1 MNWEPYSHNGHS
13 VYKATLDSSA
23 IADQIQRPFRDVY
36 GVWIDGR
43 YQVPSVTPNIKNPT
57 DPSYGGPNDRVPGTH
72 WETDVVQSEVQDWNV
87 DREEGL
93 ARLNWVENL
102 EARLVTYQ

>member
-1 MNWEPYSHNGHS
+1 MDWESYSHNGHS

-36 GVWIDGR
+36 GVWIDER

-57 DPSYGGPNDRVPGTH
+57 DPSYGGPNDGEPGTH
-72 WETDVVQSEVQDWNV
+72 WENDIVQSDIQDWNV

-93 ARLNWVENL
+93 ARLNL
-102 EARLVTYQ
+102 RYAGRMGIQPCK